1 MPVSY
6 TERSLIKYS
15 DKVIERFRNPR
26 NVGEIDSPTVV
37 VTEGDPV
44 CGDMYKMFL
53 KIEGD
58 RIIDVKFL
66 SFGCATNIATGDMAA
81 DLVKGKT
88 IEEAEKLQLKDIS
101 ESLGGIPSV
110 KMHCAV
116 LAFKTLKKALA
127 EYRRIQAKSAQPEPR
142 G

>member
-1 MPVSY
+1 MPVNY
-6 TERSLIKYS
+6 TERSAVKYS
-15 DKVIERFRNPR
+15 DKVIERFRNPK
-26 NVGEIDSPTVV
+26 NVGEMEDPTVI

-58 RIIDVKFL
+58 SIIDVKFL

-88 IEEAEKLQLKDIS
+88 VEEAEKVQLKDIS
-101 ESLGGIPSV
+101 EGLGGIPSV

-116 LAFKTLKKALA
+116 LAFKTLKKAFA
-127 EYRRIQAKSAQPEPR
+127 EYRKMQAKSAQPEYQ